1 MANYLR
7 KNSTLT
13 RCPSFR
19 RTDPEL
25 SSVLTN
31 LGKYFTISFKKLA
44 KFISENGSVSVKIF
58 ISGRDD
64 PAFKLCHSG
73 SIHLFNLPTPPDNVR
88 IDESRRGKF
97 LLAWNPVDGEHVTDY
112 LVQFR
117 CADETN
123 WSGIRSGLTGS
134 IQLSGLANQKQYYFR
149 LATETVAGR
158 SEFSRP
164 VGPEMVRSICG
175 PPEDVSCLLV
185 TDKVIKIRW
194 ADPQDLD
201 KDLVINFYDIRYWKE
216 DQPESSA
223 LKMSSQQKT
232 VKLDQLDP
240 GTTYNIRVAA
250 VCRAE
255 GSSPFSP
262 SLKISTEIEAERV
275 AYIVREVSSL
285 TGGSADPAT
294 GMAIY
299 NVPLQSAETNGVNR
313 RVFGFQNLQKFQRK
327 TILLVGASGAGKTTL
342 INAMMNHILDVQFQD
357 DFRFKLIEEPKLSQA
372 GSQTKNVTAYDL
384 FHVKGSLLDYWL
396 TIVDTPGFG
405 DTEGLERDNAIREQI
420 RQYFSDPGGIQQVDA
435 VCLVVQAPSA
445 RLTPTQRYI
454 FDSILSIF
462 GNDIKDNIR
471 IMATFADN
479 QEPPVLTAIEEDK
492 MECPLDAKGR
502 PFCHKFNSSGYFPSE
517 DNDPFNNLYFEMGMK
532 SFANFFQDLHG
543 MKTTSLTLSRQ
554 VLEERK
560 RLEVAVEGLH
570 QRIQTGLVKVEE
582 FKQMEKILSDHQS
595 DWAANQEF
603 QFELESIVPEKKL
616 VADHLPRNCNKCQW
630 TCHFSCLED
639 PSACFAMDP
648 QGNCKVC
655 PGNCSYEFHSNEE
668 HEWEQVVKKVF
679 KSSEVVR
686 QGFQSA
692 NNQPATYEEIVEQ
705 MSTER
710 NNFEK
715 KILDLV
721 ENTHQL
727 IQRLDEIALRSHP
740 FSSTPDYIDLIIAVE
755 KQERRPGYS
764 TRIENLQKIRQMAE
778 ITAKLI
784 NKEEVFDA
792 NVFLNSVV

>member
-1 MANYLR
+1 
-7 KNSTLT
+7 
-13 RCPSFR
+13 
-19 RTDPEL
+19 
-25 SSVLTN
+25 
-31 LGKYFTISFKKLA
+31 
-44 KFISENGSVSVKIF
+44 
-58 ISGRDD
+58 
-64 PAFKLCHSG
+64 
-73 SIHLFNLPTPPDNVR
+73 
-88 IDESRRGKF
+88 
-97 LLAWNPVDGEHVTDY
+97 
-112 LVQFR
+112 
-117 CADETN
+117 
-123 WSGIRSGLTGS
+123 
-134 IQLSGLANQKQYYFR
+134 
-149 LATETVAGR
+149 
-158 SEFSRP
+158 
-164 VGPEMVRSICG
+164 
-175 PPEDVSCLLV
+175 
-185 TDKVIKIRW
+185 
-194 ADPQDLD
+194 
-201 KDLVINFYDIRYWKE
+201 
-216 DQPESSA
+216 
-223 LKMSSQQKT
+223 
-232 VKLDQLDP
+232 
-240 GTTYNIRVAA
+240 
-250 VCRAE
+250 
-255 GSSPFSP
+255 
-262 SLKISTEIEAERV
+262 
-275 AYIVREVSSL
+275 
-285 TGGSADPAT
+285 
-294 GMAIY
+294 
-299 NVPLQSAETNGVNR
+299 
-313 RVFGFQNLQKFQRK
+313 
-327 TILLVGASGAGKTTL
+327 
-342 INAMMNHILDVQFQD
+342 
-357 DFRFKLIEEPKLSQA
+357 
-372 GSQTKNVTAYDL
+372 
-384 FHVKGSLLDYWL
+384 
-396 TIVDTPGFG
+396 
-405 DTEGLERDNAIREQI
+405 
-420 RQYFSDPGGIQQVDA
+420 
-435 VCLVVQAPSA
+435 
-445 RLTPTQRYI
+445 
-454 FDSILSIF
+454 
-462 GNDIKDNIR
+462 
-471 IMATFADN
+471 
-479 QEPPVLTAIEEDK
+479 
-492 MECPLDAKGR
+492 
-502 PFCHKFNSSGYFPSE
+502 
-517 DNDPFNNLYFEMGMK
+517 
-532 SFANFFQDLHG
+532 

-792 NVFLNSVV
+792 NVFLNSVL